1 MVLLKLGWKYRYN
14 QTLPIRLEL
23 YLWYLMTLLLA
34 IQSLSG
40 CAALKE
46 EANKDANKRYKEN
59 AGRCYLFFPNSSYE
73 WSDRSESAQTF
84 CRVRSLTMLQSS
96 NQFRITPWGQCRKF
110 KFHIAYDHIS
120 NFFPA
125 FLRILDLTLL
135 LWRQMRKI
143 ASWERSLTSPIAI
156 CQKAPTTGSLVQR
169 DGHQV
174 GNTIG
179 FKPEQQSA
187 LVIGQT
193 FNRTGTI
200 PTLKW

>member
-1 MVLLKLGWKYRYN
+1 MDALQTFKNIQNGFILCKTPFKQLCDRWTDGRTDGPMDQRTDRPTKKWLIESRSTRLKKCIEQKNGVHCKS
-14 QTLPIRLEL
+14 PH
-23 YLWYLMTLLLA
+23 LLLA

-143 ASWERSLTSPIAI
+143 AS
-156 CQKAPTTGSLVQR
+156 
-169 DGHQV
+169 
-174 GNTIG
+174 
-179 FKPEQQSA
+179 
-187 LVIGQT
+187 
-193 FNRTGTI
+193 
-200 PTLKW
+200 